1 MLERGMEMIKFNQ
14 IVRVSVLSLTLA
26 GGLALAGHAFAY
38 DAADLS
44 DAEAAVTT
52 AQDQVDYDQSQ
63 MDYLAWQQA
72 DADAYYASAPSFC
85 PYWPEGYSQ
94 CMYDV
99 EDWWRATTQSI
110 NNQTAVLYFQILDTD
125 QPALD
130 AAIAWR
136 DTVANDQNGQHGVA

>member
-1 MLERGMEMIKFNQ
+1 MIKFNHF
-14 IVRVSVLSLTLA
+14 VRASVLSLTLA

-44 DAEAAVTT
+44 DAEAAVST
-52 AQDQVDYDQSQ
+52 AQTQADYDQDQ
-63 MDYLAWQQA
+63 MDALAAQQA
-72 DADAYYASAPSFC
+72 DADAYYNSAPSFC
-85 PYWPEGYSQ
+85 PYWSEGYSQ

-110 NNQTAVLYFQILDTD
+110 NDQTAVLYFQLLDTD

-136 DTVANDQNGQHGVA
+136 DEVADDQNGQHGVP